1 MSLGNYAKMATN
13 RVKDIIKKKIN
24 TLLLLKFGLPILLIF
39 IILITVIGGGA
50 ADESGDGTDAGVNAG
65 SLQNVSSALEEYL
78 LNFGGNRDT
87 ETYTIDNR
95 IFYLSYNDGQNNL
108 TVGRDI
114 YMAAHSAKFSVPG
127 YVSDTQNGPAKMV
140 DNVYEYAIEKYD
152 NGNGICIY
160 IEKDLPDSIADS
172 IRNSIWQNVI
182 NLETSLGTT
191 FSMQQKYALCAIY
204 YRRL

>member
-39 IILITVIGGGA
+39 IILITVIGGG
-50 ADESGDGTDAGVNAG
+50 AGVNAG

-152 NGNGICIY
+152 NGNGIFGPY
-160 IEKDLPDSIADS
+160 FSADLITIDS
-172 IRNSIWQNVI
+172 
-182 NLETSLGTT
+182 G
-191 FSMQQKYALCAIY
+191 KH
-204 YRRL
+204 